1 MANCITKV
9 LAGAAGATVDFDLT
23 QHLGSVIMVS
33 CASSD
38 TAGNN
43 ILRFYDVS
51 PAGVFT
57 ILGSAAAFATTMQGP
72 YLIAATASTPAYARF
87 VTGTGGLGAP
97 AGTGETAATLK
108 VIGAYFIS

>member
-1 MANCITKV
+1 MANVITKV
-9 LAGAAGATVDFDLT
+9 IAGGAGATVDFDLT

-51 PAGVFT
+51 PAGGFT
-57 ILGSAAAFATTMQGP
+57 LLGSAAAFADTLLGP
-72 YLIAATASTPAYARF
+72 TLVAATATTPAYARF
-87 VTGTGGLGAP
+87 TTATVP
-97 AGTGETAATLK
+97 GETAATLK
-108 VIGAYFIS
+108 VIGAYWIP

>member
-1 MANCITKV
+1 MANVITKV

-57 ILGSAAAFATTMQGP
+57 ILGSAAAFATTTTGP
-72 YLIAATASTPAYARF
+72 TLVAATSTTPAYARF
-87 VTGTGGLGAP
+87 TTAGA
-97 AGTGETAATLK
+97 GETEATLK
-108 VIGAYFIS
+108 VIGAYWVP